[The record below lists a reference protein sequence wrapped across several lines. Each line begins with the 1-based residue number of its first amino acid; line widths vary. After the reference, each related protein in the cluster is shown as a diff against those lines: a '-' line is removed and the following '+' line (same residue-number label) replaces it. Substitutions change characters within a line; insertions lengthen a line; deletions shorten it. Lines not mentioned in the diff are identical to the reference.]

1 MSPTNYSPKE
11 EALHNLKLE
20 MKKDESLPLKESNL
34 VFGEGSPEAEVVFI
48 GEAPGYHENLKKR
61 PFIGRAGK
69 LLTVFVEGIG
79 WRREDVYI
87 TNIVKRRPPEN
98 RDPSP
103 EEIAAY
109 VPYLIKQVET
119 INPKIIAPLGRF
131 SMNFFLPMGK
141 ISRDQGK
148 VFWWEDKLVVPLYH
162 PAAAL
167 RSTTVKEELKK
178 SFVRL
183 PMILKKYEKF
193 LEEKSAKKET
203 PEETEHKPQQT
214 KLF

>member
-1 MSPTNYSPKE
+1 M
-11 EALHNLKLE
+11 
-20 MKKDESLPLKESNL
+20 
-34 VFGEGSPEAEVVFI
+34 
-48 GEAPGYHENLKKR
+48 
-61 PFIGRAGK
+61 
-69 LLTVFVEGIG
+69 
-79 WRREDVYI
+79 
-87 TNIVKRRPPEN
+87 KRRPPEN